1 MILLGTNIRITI
13 IINNKPPAV
22 LARFQ
27 QYRLPGVAALQKQ
40 VIAPMLSR

>member
-27 QYRLPGVAALQKQ
+27 QYRLQESQPCKNK
-40 VIAPMLSR
+40 